1 MNETITILCTCPDEE
16 SAARLAR
23 GLLEE
28 RHAACVNV
36 LPAIRSLYA
45 WEGEIRDEQEALMII
60 KTTRSHF
67 FVIEHWLETHHPYD
81 VPELV
86 ALQAEH
92 VSEPYLRW
100 LRASVSA

>member
-1 MNETITILCTCPDEE
+1 VNETIVILCTCPDEDT
-16 SAARLAR
+16 AARLGE

-36 LPAIRSLYA
+36 LPAIRSLYT
-45 WEGEIRDEQEALMII
+45 WEGEIQDEQEVLMII
-60 KTTRSHF
+60 KTTRAHF
-67 FVIEHWLETHHPYD
+67 FVIEHWLREHHPYE